1 MESTS
6 FKLLIMGICLKGCTF
21 YPFEKRQYN
30 EEGRQMSQYSHLHCS
45 CCTLC
50 GKVNVNQ
57 LCTQVLQRS
66 VGYEGKEN
74 VPPLLTSH
82 IPSVKLELFHLLSI
96 SFPWKGISFI
106 PVQILESAVQMW
118 SNNGEKL
125 PDLEKTISFATEL
138 GSLLSWIAQSEYTD
152 HLEQKYLL
160 VGIAM
165 NE

>member
-1 MESTS
+1 M
-6 FKLLIMGICLKGCTF
+6 
-21 YPFEKRQYN
+21 
-30 EEGRQMSQYSHLHCS
+30 
-45 CCTLC
+45 
-50 GKVNVNQ
+50 NQ

-125 PDLEKTISFATEL
+125 PDLEKIISFATEL

-165 NE
+165 NA